1 MNKKPGRY
9 AVFLCLLC
17 LVPYLDK
24 AFLIN
29 DPVFLLQSQQIL
41 KEPRHPMAVN
51 VCWVQ
56 DNQCEPSGFTE
67 KAMRAFRA
75 SIYFTAGLRG
85 LD

>member
-1 MNKKPGRY
+1 
-9 AVFLCLLC
+9 
-17 LVPYLDK
+17 
-24 AFLIN
+24 
-29 DPVFLLQSQQIL
+29 
-41 KEPRHPMAVN
+41 MAVN

-67 KAMRAFRA
+67 KATRAFRA